1 MQMSLRKL
9 GIVMG
14 RVGYKM
20 SMKRVCGMTGETG
33 GRMAGRMAVYDF
45 INDFI
50 QRFHSSVKV
59 IKLIYSVRIKCLVYV

>member
-1 MQMSLRKL
+1 MQMSLGKL

-33 GRMAGRMAVYDF
+33 GLDLGLDQSQDFLKTLFKNLF
-45 INDFI
+45 INEGNKIDT
-50 QRFHSSVKV
+50 
-59 IKLIYSVRIKCLVYV
+59 LC